1 MTRQVPPSSVF
12 QLPLGPSCCH
22 SSRKLYIVPALNESI
37 YQLAISVESTETRT
51 PADDSEELASEV
63 DSLLPPSKSTGE
75 LLPGF
80 KRKAPASLNSLFSSA
95 AFARAQTRDADERV
109 ESEPPSPLLTAA
121 ASGFNQKDGSPRQ
134 IWGAAEDG
142 DERALDG
149 ERKGTLWA
157 AVQGVLRGLLLLS
170 VVLGLTMITVYTHGL
185 DGDESWPFSRAQ
197 ALQILTN
204 MPAGFAFFFVSDL
217 VAVCITRDW
226 LCGGGD
232 WEEEGDEDVQTILI
246 SLGTEDEEEEAA
258 TDVLSEHEPS
268 SVMQAL
274 AQALQAGCLGA
285 LSVGLLDSL
294 WLNRL
299 NLLLPSPP
307 EGVHSGRA
315 VLELVVKSVI
325 DSVVYGGLSNSFG
338 IIVRRCLFK
347 AESLSVA
354 TEAWKHCIL
363 QVRCVGPLKL
373 VAWGG
378 WIASSSR
385 YMSYRPLP
393 CSLRLSV
400 SLIF

>member
-1 MTRQVPPSSVF
+1 M
-12 QLPLGPSCCH
+12 
-22 SSRKLYIVPALNESI
+22 
-37 YQLAISVESTETRT
+37 
-51 PADDSEELASEV
+51 
-63 DSLLPPSKSTGE
+63 DSLLPPAKSKGE
-75 LLPGF
+75 HLPG
-80 KRKAPASLNSLFSSA
+80 KAPASLNSLFPSA
-95 AFARAQTRDADERV
+95 AFTRAQARDADERV
-109 ESEPPSPLLTAA
+109 ESEPPSPLLAAA
-121 ASGFNQKDGSPRQ
+121 ASGFQRDGSPRQ
-134 IWGAAEDG
+134 ILGAAEDG
-142 DERALDG
+142 DASALDG
-149 ERKGTLWA
+149 ERKGTWWA
-157 AVQGVLRGLLLLS
+157 AVQAVLRGLLLLS

-197 ALQILTN
+197 GLQILTN

-217 VAVCITRDW
+217 IAVCITRDW

-246 SLGTEDEEEEAA
+246 SLGTEDEDEEAA
-258 TDVLSEHEPS
+258 TDVMSEHEPS

-315 VLELVVKSVI
+315 LLELVAKSVI
-325 DSVVYGGLSNSFG
+325 DSVVYGGLANSFG
-338 IIVRRCLFK
+338 IITRRCLFK

-363 QVRCVGPLKL
+363 QVTCKL
-373 VAWGG
+373 ALCLCRPAEACCLG
-378 WIASSSR
+378 WLIIASSSR
-385 YMSYRPLP
+385 YMS
-393 CSLRLSV
+393 
-400 SLIF
+400 